1 LTKNLF
7 LNLEFSIII
16 PVYNRPEELEEL
28 LQSILNQK
36 ESNNI
41 EVIIIEDGSVKKS
54 NLLIDKYIDQLN
66 LKYYF
71 KKNTGPGDS
80 RNYGMERALGN
91 YFIILDSDCLLPEN
105 YLSVLSKSLNE
116 NYADAFG
123 GPDAAHSSFSN
134 KQKAINY
141 SMTSFLSTGGLRGA
155 AHETKN
161 FQLRSFNMGL
171 SKEAF
176 LLTGGFSKQ
185 RIGED
190 IDLNYRLK
198 DKNLSRLYI
207 ADAFVYHKRRTSWF
221 DFFKQI
227 RNFGAARPVLN
238 KLHPGSGR
246 ITYWLPSLFILGLIF
261 SLLSFVLSFPAP
273 LMLYLMYF
281 LAVGIDS
288 FIKNKQLAVAILSML
303 AVFAQFLAYGTGF
316 LRSVLRLHILRKSA
330 MDTFPKM
337 FA

>member
-1 LTKNLF
+1 M
-7 LNLEFSIII
+7 NLEFSIII

-28 LQSILNQK
+28 LQSILDQK
-36 ESNNI
+36 GSCNV
-41 EVIIIEDGSVKKS
+41 EVIIIEDGSVTKS
-54 NLLIDKYIDQLN
+54 NLLIDRYIDQLN
-66 LKYYF
+66 IKYYF

-80 RNYGMERALGN
+80 RNFGMEQASGN

-105 YLSVLSKSLNE
+105 YLSVLSKSIND
-116 NYADAFG
+116 NYSDAFG
-123 GPDAAHSSFSN
+123 GPDAAHPSFTD

-161 FQLRSFNMGL
+161 FQLRSFNMGI

-198 DKNLSRLYI
+198 DKNLSTRYI

-221 DFFKQI
+221 DFFEQI

-238 KLHPGSGR
+238 KLHKGSGR
-246 ITYWLPSLFILGLIF
+246 ITYWFPSLFILGLIS
-261 SLLSFVLSFPAP
+261 SLILFVLNFPAP
-273 LMLYLMYF
+273 LMLYMVYF

-288 FIKNKQLAVAILSML
+288 FIKNKQPVVAVLSMF
-303 AVFAQFLAYGTGF
+303 AVCLQFLAYGTGF
-316 LRSVLRLHILRKSA
+316 LRSVLRLYILGKSA
-330 MDTFPKM
+330 KVTFPKM
-337 FA
+337 FS

>member
-1 LTKNLF
+1 
-7 LNLEFSIII
+7 LNIEFSIII

-36 ESNNI
+36 ESNNV
-41 EVIIIEDGSVKKS
+41 EVIIIEDGSNKKS
-54 NLLIDKYIDQLN
+54 NLLVDRYIDQLDI
-66 LKYYF
+66 KYCF
-71 KKNTGPGDS
+71 KRNSGPGDS
-80 RNYGMERALGN
+80 RNYGMKRALGN

-105 YLSVLSKSLNE
+105 YLSVLSKSLSD
-116 NYADAFG
+116 NYVDAFG
-123 GPDAAHSSFSN
+123 GPDSAHPSFSD

-155 AHETKN
+155 AHEAKN

-198 DKNLSRLYI
+198 DKNLSTRYI
-207 ADAFVYHKRRTSWF
+207 ADAFVYHKRRTSWAG
-221 DFFKQI
+221 FFKQI

-246 ITYWLPSLFILGLIF
+246 ITYWFPSLFILGLVF
-261 SLLSFVLSFPAP
+261 SLIAFVLNFSAP
-273 LMLYLMYF
+273 LMLYMVYF

-288 FIKNKQLAVAILSML
+288 FIKNKQPVVAILSMF
-303 AVFAQFLAYGTGF
+303 AVCLQFLAYGTGF
-316 LRSVLRLHILRKSA
+316 LRSVLRLYIFRKSA
-330 MDTFPKM
+330 KDAFPKM

>member
-1 LTKNLF
+1 

-28 LQSILNQK
+28 LQTILNQK
-36 ESNNI
+36 GSNNI
-41 EVIIIEDGSVKKS
+41 EVIIVEDGSVKKS
-54 NLLIDKYIDQLN
+54 NLLIDKYIDRLN

-91 YFIILDSDCLLPEN
+91 YFIILDSDCLLPEH

-246 ITYWLPSLFILGLIF
+246 ITYWFPSLFILGLIF
-261 SLLSFVLSFPAP
+261 SLLSFVLNFPAP
-273 LMLYLMYF
+273 LMLYLLYF

-288 FIKNKQLAVAILSML
+288 FIKNKQLVVAILSIL

>member
-1 LTKNLF
+1 MNLD
-7 LNLEFSIII
+7 FSIII

-36 ESNNI
+36 GSNHV
-41 EVIIIEDGSVKKS
+41 EVIIIEDGSINKS
-54 NLLIDKYIDQLN
+54 NLLIDKYISQIN

-71 KKNTGPGDS
+71 KENTGPGDS
-80 RNYGMERALGN
+80 RNYGMEQALGN

-105 YLSVLSKSLNE
+105 YLSVLSNSLNE
-116 NYADAFG
+116 HYADAFG

-141 SMTSFLSTGGLRGA
+141 SMTSFLSTGGLRGSA
-155 AHETKN
+155 NEAKN

-198 DKNLSRLYI
+198 DKKFSTRYI
-207 ADAFVYHKRRTSWF
+207 ADAFVYHKRRTSWTE
-221 DFFKQI
+221 FFKQI

-246 ITYWLPSLFILGLIF
+246 ITYWFPSLFILGLF
-261 SLLSFVLSFPAP
+261 ASLISLVLNFPAP
-273 LMLYLMYF
+273 LMLYLIYF
-281 LAVGIDS
+281 LAVGLDS
-288 FIKNKQLAVAILSML
+288 LIKNKQATVAILSIF
-303 AVFAQFLAYGTGF
+303 AVCLQFLAYGTGF
-316 LRSVLRLHILRKSA
+316 LRSVLRLYILRRSA
-330 MDTFPKM
+330 KATFPKM